1 MALVERRG
9 VPLCEASVKNESLFE
24 RSEFFRLA
32 SKHIVGRLGAIA
44 LTFFCILF
52 LCQDKKSMS
61 GSGEDSPNEMLKHS
75 DSPTSFLM
83 RNIGKTS

>member
-44 LTFFCILF
+44 LTFFDYF
-52 LCQDKKSMS
+52 FVSRQKSNSETRGQTAPM
-61 GSGEDSPNEMLKHS
+61 K
-75 DSPTSFLM
+75 
-83 RNIGKTS
+83 